1 MSDKGK
7 AFFCQTL
14 SSLFSPPDQGMVEQ
28 LNQGHLHAFF
38 KNYVQSW
45 EGEIEILKG
54 FSTHSVAPS
63 PTFEGGV
70 KKRRSGSTLSELRPS
85 GRRVEGLTQSPT
97 QILLRDLKEEHYRL
111 FSDTGNERISLVES
125 FYKPWTL
132 APHCSLPFAKEK
144 GFLMGDSAIHLSAL
158 FQHCGLE
165 VTEPFKGMPDHILIE
180 LEFLSYLYQEAG
192 EEEIKRFIKDHLD
205 WIPSL
210 KESFEKA
217 HAHPFYI
224 SLIGLLDLFVDLEKR
239 RLEKESDGK
248 KDIHPEVI

>member
-45 EGEIEILKG
+45 EGEIGILKG
-54 FSTHSVAPS
+54 F
-63 PTFEGGV
+63 
-70 KKRRSGSTLSELRPS
+70 
-85 GRRVEGLTQSPT
+85 LTQSPT
-97 QILLRDLKEEHYRL
+97 QILLRDLKEEHHRL

-125 FYKPWTL
+125 YYKPWTQD
-132 APHCSLPFAKEK
+132 PHCPLPFAKEK
-144 GFLMGDSAIHLSAL
+144 GFLMGDSAIHLLTL

-165 VTEPFKGMPDHILIE
+165 VAGPFKGMPDHILIE

>member
-7 AFFCQTL
+7 AFFCQIL

-38 KNYVQSW
+38 KSYVQSW

-54 FSTHSVAPS
+54 F
-63 PTFEGGV
+63 
-70 KKRRSGSTLSELRPS
+70 
-85 GRRVEGLTQSPT
+85 LTQNPP
-97 QILLRDLKEEHYRL
+97 QILLKDLKEEHHRL

-125 FYKPWTL
+125 YYKPWTQD
-132 APHCSLPFAKEK
+132 PHCSLPFAKEK
-144 GFLMGDSAIHLSAL
+144 GFLMGDSAIHLSTL
-158 FQHCGLE
+158 FQYCGLE
-165 VTEPFKGMPDHILIE
+165 VAEPFKGMPDHILIE
-180 LEFLSYLYQEAG
+180 LEFLSYLYQEVG

-205 WIPSL
+205 WIPFL

-217 HAHPFYI
+217 DAHPFYI
-224 SLIGLLDLFVDLEKR
+224 SLIEILDLFINQEKG
-239 RLEKESDGK
+239 RLEKKSDGE